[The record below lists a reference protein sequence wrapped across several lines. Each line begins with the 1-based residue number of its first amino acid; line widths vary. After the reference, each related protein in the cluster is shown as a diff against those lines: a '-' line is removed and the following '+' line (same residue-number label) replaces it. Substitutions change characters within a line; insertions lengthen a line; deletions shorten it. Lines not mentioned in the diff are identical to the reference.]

1 MKKMRITAL
10 LLTAALCSSFA
21 LGTAAEEVKLAE
33 PPAAV
38 AEEENGFFQNLLHW
52 IFAQEEFH
60 DSGCLDMPKLSEQE
74 IVQLL
79 AENPTNTPNEV
90 YESEPLCTAPYAA
103 GKVKTEVLQAAAN
116 RLTALRRLAGLP
128 AVELDL
134 SLSENAQYGAVILAR
149 IGGLDHTPSNPGD
162 MPDWFY
168 REAYKATSSS
178 NLAYRSGGLS
188 GRRLDPINDALAKTG
203 PARAVDDL
211 MMDNFVLSVGHRR
224 WQLNPSLKK
233 VGFGYVADYV
243 VSSAEDGM
251 ISERM
256 SEYTVEKVFDTSGKA
271 GNYNFIAWPASG
283 NFPNSQQPGVWSI
296 SLNPEKFQQ
305 PIQSDVRITLTR
317 ESDGAVWKFGGSDG
331 WLSVN
336 TDGYGINNCIVFSP
350 IGISDVPNSSKC
362 IGTYTVRVDG
372 LVSASG
378 RTVKTFEYQV
388 NFVDA

>member
-1 MKKMRITAL
+1 
-10 LLTAALCSSFA
+10 
-21 LGTAAEEVKLAE
+21 
-33 PPAAV
+33 
-38 AEEENGFFQNLLHW
+38 
-52 IFAQEEFH
+52 
-60 DSGCLDMPKLSEQE
+60 
-74 IVQLL
+74 
-79 AENPTNTPNEV
+79 
-90 YESEPLCTAPYAA
+90 
-103 GKVKTEVLQAAAN
+103 
-116 RLTALRRLAGLP
+116 
-128 AVELDL
+128 
-134 SLSENAQYGAVILAR
+134 
-149 IGGLDHTPSNPGD
+149 

-178 NLAYRSGGLS
+178 NLWLN
-188 GRRLDPINDALAKTG
+188 PINNALAKTG
-203 PARAVDDL
+203 PAQAVDDF

-233 VGFGYVADYV
+233 VGFGYVADHV
-243 VSSAEDGM
+243 VSSAEDGT

-256 SEYTVEKVFDTSGKA
+256 SEYTAEKVFDTSGKA